1 VISLLMRGG
10 LAGIIA
16 TVVMSL
22 VIFGGRA
29 IGLLHTPPPRQ
40 ITGKVVRTAR
50 TDQDLPAE
58 VSGPVFEA
66 TWLASHLGYGAA
78 CGALYTHVRLLLPA
92 PAAAAGLAYG
102 LVVWGLSYM
111 KTGCPRPGARRGEPF
126 RRSCRDGAMNVMRL
140 WWLSLGIFAAVVG
153 VVAGLLGLIIAAARS
168 IDRHAEAIWVA
179 GKQIAGN
186 TVSIWMLEKTNEQL
200 ADMLEA
206 TRALERTAASID
218 AKLQALA
225 GAAGEKS

>member
-1 VISLLMRGG
+1 
-10 LAGIIA
+10 
-16 TVVMSL
+16 
-22 VIFGGRA
+22 
-29 IGLLHTPPPRQ
+29 
-40 ITGKVVRTAR
+40 
-50 TDQDLPAE
+50 
-58 VSGPVFEA
+58 
-66 TWLASHLGYGAA
+66 
-78 CGALYTHVRLLLPA
+78 
-92 PAAAAGLAYG
+92 
-102 LVVWGLSYM
+102 
-111 KTGCPRPGARRGEPF
+111 
-126 RRSCRDGAMNVMRL
+126 MNVMRL